1 MIIISGDE
9 YLVLE
14 DQLCFIL
21 YVCTKEVIKR
31 YQGYL
36 EKMDLTYTQYLT
48 MIVLWNKDNISA
60 NELGRKLYLDSG
72 TITPLLKKLEIKGLI
87 DRVVD
92 TNDARYVLNRV
103 TQKGNELKNMVKDVP
118 EKILQETGVPIEEA
132 NNIKRILTS
141 ILDMVNRT

>member
-1 MIIISGDE
+1 MIIISSDE

-36 EKMDLTYTQYLT
+36 EKMDLTFTQYLT

-72 TITPLLKKLEIKGLI
+72 TITPLLKKLEAKGLI
-87 DRVVD
+87 ERVVD
-92 TNDARYVLNRV
+92 TKDARYILNKV
-103 TQKGNELKNMVKDVP
+103 TQKGNDLKNLVKDVP
-118 EKILQETGVPIEEA
+118 EKILLETGVPIEEA
-132 NNIKRILTS
+132 NNIKRLLTS